1 MTDKKA
7 DGISETVSEKKKRGR
22 PKIVPEWEIKLWE
35 KMSAFDTA
43 RSYQNK
49 HYLLEAMNALEYDP
63 EFAWLLP
70 AEAEIKAG
78 RAKIRNAI
86 MYELGRLQDRDVIRA
101 VASRVCE
108 LKQKSKDAVAMI
120 RRFRLGR
127 GAKPD
132 FIDLYMHIANALD
145 DYLIGHP
152 STPPEMQARAL
163 RELADSVEEHELQKE
178 GQPS

>member
-1 MTDKKA
+1 MTDVKA

-22 PKIVPEWEIKLWE
+22 PKIVPDWETDLVKN
-35 KMSAFDTA
+35 MHDGDTV
-43 RSYQNK
+43 RSDQNNY
-49 HYLLEAMNALEYDP
+49 YLLEAMNALDFDP

-70 AEAEIKAG
+70 AHAEIKAG
-78 RAKIRNAI
+78 RATIRKTI
-86 MYELGRLQDRDVIRA
+86 MYELGRLQDAEVIRA

-132 FIDLYMHIANALD
+132 FIDLYMHIVNALD

-163 RELADSVEEHELQKE
+163 RELADSIEEHELQKE